1 MHLAWLVGQATGGN
15 RSLILVGFF
24 FFFSSYSNEILPL
37 GKRGSRLRKD
47 VTYLSMELC

>member
-24 FFFSSYSNEILPL
+24 FFSSYSNEILPL
-37 GKRGSRLRKD
+37 EKRGSRLRKD

>member
-24 FFFSSYSNEILPL
+24 FSSYSNEILPL
-37 GKRGSRLRKD
+37 GKKGSRLRKD
-47 VTYLSMELC
+47 VTYLPMELC